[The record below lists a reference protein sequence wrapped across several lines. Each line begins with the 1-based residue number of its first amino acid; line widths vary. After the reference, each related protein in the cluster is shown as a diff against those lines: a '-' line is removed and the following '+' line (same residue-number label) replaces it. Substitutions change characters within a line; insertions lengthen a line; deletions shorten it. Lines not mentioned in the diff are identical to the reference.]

1 MTGPIFLLL
10 KLRAGLRMRFGVTSF
25 ELSPG
30 HLSLPVFN
38 PEMHDAVSHAVVLG
52 QLAVIIL
59 GFLPVVT
66 VSKM

>member
-1 MTGPIFLLL
+1 
-10 KLRAGLRMRFGVTSF
+10 MRFGVTSF